1 MSLKTDGKFYELEE
15 MVRANCGECI
25 GCHDCC
31 TGMGDTILLDP
42 FDVQMLKRATGQT
55 VQQLI
60 ERGTI
65 ALGVKDG
72 LVLPHI
78 QMLSETDACPF
89 LNVNGRCSIHAFRP
103 GMCRLFPLGRNYE
116 EGKMNY
122 ILLADACQKQNR
134 SKIKVSRWIGMEP
147 AEEYHAYVLR
157 WHDFRKGLIGL
168 FAQAEEEEI
177 KKLTMYVLQIF
188 YLQLDVS
195 EDTFFEVFSQKL
207 SSVEKAL
214 GLK

>member
-25 GCHDCC
+25 GCYDCC

-42 FDVQMLKRATGQT
+42 LDVQMLKRATGQSA
-55 VQQLI
+55 QQLL
-60 ERGTI
+60 ENGMI

-78 QMLSETDACPF
+78 QMRSETDACPF
-89 LNVNGRCSIHAFRP
+89 LNVEGRCSVHAFRP

-116 EGKMNY
+116 EGRMNY

-147 AEEYHAYVLR
+147 AEAYHTYVLR
-157 WHDFRKGLIGL
+157 WHDFRKNLIGL
-168 FAQAEEEEI
+168 FAQAEDEEI
-177 KKLTMYVLQIF
+177 KTLTMYVLQAF
-188 YLQLDVS
+188 YLQFDAS